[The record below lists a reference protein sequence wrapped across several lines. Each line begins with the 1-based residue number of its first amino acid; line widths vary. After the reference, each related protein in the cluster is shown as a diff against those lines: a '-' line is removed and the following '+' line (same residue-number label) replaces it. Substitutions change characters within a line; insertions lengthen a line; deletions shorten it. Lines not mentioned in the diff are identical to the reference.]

1 MRIKEY
7 TNGEILFNE
16 GDVCDSMYK
25 IVDGS
30 VSVQIKAS
38 NGDSV
43 ELTTLGKDKIFGEMA
58 VFESWPRSATIV
70 IREDHTKL
78 LEIMRDEIKDFLR
91 EDPEQV
97 KNIITNLSHR
107 QKRLTDDYLHACRTI
122 REMDETKTEREA
134 RSDTLLDKI
143 TRFVTTYTRAM
154 HYLTPYHLQNDQALD
169 HDSEADKDHSM
180 TFTEDTVIFKEGE
193 DSGSMY
199 FIQSGSVGFYTDYGT
214 ADEKC
219 IATLGG
225 KTFFGDMGLIEKLPR
240 RATAVVLEDDTALQ
254 EITEENL
261 LELYERAPEL
271 IIGCMQHMAS
281 RMRNLTRDYLASCE
295 MIATIVVAE
304 KEERKLTATE
314 RERKLA
320 LITDAEQLRI

>member
-1 MRIKEY
+1 MQIKEY
-7 TNGEILFNE
+7 NGGEILFKE
-16 GDVCDSMYK
+16 GDVCDSMFK
-25 IVDGS
+25 IVEGS

-78 LEIMRDEIKDFLR
+78 LEIMRDEIKDFLK
-91 EDPEQV
+91 EDPQQV

-107 QKRLTDDYLHACRTI
+107 QKRLMDDYLHACRTI
-122 REMDETKTEREA
+122 REMDETKMEREE

-143 TRFVTTYTRAM
+143 TRFVTTYTRTM

-180 TFTEDTVIFKEGE
+180 TFAEDTVICSEGE
-193 DSGSMY
+193 ESGSMY
-199 FIQSGSVGFYTDYGT
+199 FIQRGSVGFFKGYGT
-214 ADEKC
+214 ADEKS
-219 IATLGG
+219 IASLEG

-240 RATAVVLEDDTALQ
+240 RATAVVLENDTVLQ
-254 EITEENL
+254 EST
-261 LELYERAPEL
+261 
-271 IIGCMQHMAS
+271 
-281 RMRNLTRDYLASCE
+281 
-295 MIATIVVAE
+295 
-304 KEERKLTATE
+304 
-314 RERKLA
+314 
-320 LITDAEQLRI
+320 